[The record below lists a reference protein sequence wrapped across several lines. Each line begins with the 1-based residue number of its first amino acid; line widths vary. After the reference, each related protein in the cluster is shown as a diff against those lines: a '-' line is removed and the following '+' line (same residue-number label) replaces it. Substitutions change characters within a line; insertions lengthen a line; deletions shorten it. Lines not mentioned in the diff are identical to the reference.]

1 MKEGPWFLFNFFF
14 ASSMNGIVYQQL
26 LQIQTGLV
34 VITINSSADQTTAI
48 ELRSLRPQLN
58 SSSVHNK

>member
-1 MKEGPWFLFNFFF
+1 
-14 ASSMNGIVYQQL
+14 MNGIVYQQL

-48 ELRSLRPQLN
+48 ELRTLRPQLN